1 MRRFLNLRTL
11 ILLLLL
17 VGVTTAIIAAPLA
30 VGAQTG
36 TGGSSDD
43 DDDDDDIPPPPEP
56 ACQNPA
62 PDTNLYSFEG
72 GTFLDADVFCGFH
85 EYIIDTIARWDVT
98 CDRVVVYK
106 ISDQGG
112 ILDLW
117 DAHYFCEFDGEG
129 NLRYLHLFTAGR
141 GTYVFF
147 LVDPGVVPPLRLS
160 PVVRQFSSE
169 EQDLS

>member
-17 VGVTTAIIAAPLA
+17 VMVTTAIVAAPLS

-36 TGGSSDD
+36 TGGSGD
-43 DDDDDDIPPPPEP
+43 DDDDDDIPPPNEP
-56 ACQNPA
+56 SCQNPE
-62 PDTNLYSFEG
+62 PVSDLYGFEG
-72 GTFLDADVFCGFH
+72 GDVLGADILCGFH
-85 EYIIDTIARWDVT
+85 EYIIDTIARWNVT
-98 CDRVVVYK
+98 CDQVAVYK
-106 ISDQGG
+106 VSDQGG

-160 PVVRQFSSE
+160 PTVRLLGAE
-169 EQDLS
+169 EQELS

>member
-1 MRRFLNLRTL
+1 MRKFLNLRTL

-17 VGVTTAIIAAPLA
+17 VMVTTAIVAAPIS

-56 ACQNPA
+56 ACQNEIA
-62 PDTNLYSFEG
+62 IADLYGFEG
-72 GTFLDADVFCGFH
+72 GEVLGGDQYCGFH
-85 EYIIDTIARWDVT
+85 EYIIDTIARWGVT
-98 CDRVVVYK
+98 CDRVAVYK

-117 DAHYFCEFDGEG
+117 DAHYFCAFDGEG

-147 LVDPGVVPPLRLS
+147 LLDPGVVPPVRLS
-160 PVVRQFSSE
+160 PSVRRLSSE
-169 EQDLS
+169 EQDLA